1 MRVRELAAYALAAA
15 ILFLVL
21 VVASAYYFGTCDSLR
36 DDLPFVQAPAR
47 CIR

>member
-1 MRVRELAAYALAAA
+1 MRVREMAAYALAAV

-21 VVASAYYFGTCDSLR
+21 VIASAYYFGTCDSLR
-36 DDLPFVQAPAR
+36 NDLPFMQAPAR

>member
-1 MRVRELAAYALAAA
+1 MRVREIVAYALAAV
-15 ILFLVL
+15 ILFLAL

-36 DDLPFVQAPAR
+36 NDLPFMQAPAR

>member
-1 MRVRELAAYALAAA
+1 MIAYALAAV
-15 ILFLVL
+15 IMFIVL

-36 DDLPFVQAPAR
+36 SDLPFMQAPAR

>member
-1 MRVRELAAYALAAA
+1 MRVSEMVAYALAAV

-21 VVASAYYFGTCDSLR
+21 VIASAYYFGRCDSLR
-36 DDLPFVQAPAR
+36 NDLPFMQAPAR